1 MPDRIVIMQPYFV
14 PYAGYFRLFAASDLF
29 VIYDDVQFPRAG
41 YVHRNRLPDTLGRSA
56 WLTLPLVKS
65 PVVTPIDRMIFA
77 ADCRTRFELAMR
89 RFPALAKGGTH
100 PLLDALRR
108 VKPGGGLVDY
118 LAETLL
124 QSCATL
130 KLPCNVI
137 RSSSLVVEPGL
148 RGVERLIAIT
158 RLMGA
163 KQFVNA
169 SGGRQLYEMES
180 FRRHGIRLRFLDDY
194 RGPNWSILYRL
205 LTESPATLRREIF
218 EQV

>member
-1 MPDRIVIMQPYFV
+1 MPDRIAIMQPYFV

-41 YVHRNRLPDTLGRSA
+41 YVHRNRLPDTLGRAA
-56 WLTLPLVKS
+56 WLTLPLEKS
-65 PVVTPIDRMIFA
+65 PLATPINRMAFA
-77 ADCRTRFELAMR
+77 ADCRTRFESAMR
-89 RFPALAKGGTH
+89 RFPALAECGAH

-124 QSCATL
+124 QSCAML
-130 KLPCNVI
+130 QLPCNLI
-137 RSSSLVVEPGL
+137 RSSSLVLEPGL
-148 RGVERLIAIT
+148 GRVERLIAIA

-169 SGGRQLYEMES
+169 SGGRRLYERES
-180 FRRHGIRLRFLDDY
+180 FRRCDIRLRFLDDY

-205 LTESPATLRREIF
+205 LTESPATLRREIV
-218 EQV
+218 EQA